1 MPGELF
7 FNLNL
12 DSPYFFNLNLDSPY
26 FFNLNLDSPYFFQFK
41 PRFSLYFNL
50 NLDSPYFFT
59 LNSDISRESN
69 FSYFIKICFCENL
82 KRGSEEICKILIS
95 VFIHFT
101 SFHTF
106 LTLRNS
112 RGKYRL
118 CAVTMA
124 RYISRDQG

>member
-1 MPGELF
+1 MPGEL
-7 FNLNL
+7 
-12 DSPYFFNLNLDSPY
+12 

-101 SFHTF
+101 PFWLLGTQGVNIGYALLPWLDISH
-106 LTLRNS
+106 
-112 RGKYRL
+112 
-118 CAVTMA
+118 VTRV
-124 RYISRDQG
+124 RYISRDLG